1 MIEKIVLGFGS
12 NMGSRLNNIQSAL
25 KEISLT
31 KGFNLIASSSVYE
44 TEPWG
49 FKRQRKFLNFCSVF
63 LCRLSPREVLKIIK
77 SAEKRIGRIQRGKW
91 QAREIDIDLLFYG
104 NRIIKARNLIIPHPF
119 LQERNFV
126 LKPLVE
132 LMPGFIHPVFK
143 KSIESI
149 YNHSNDD
156 CMVKEYNK

>member
-31 KGFNLIASSSVYE
+31 EGFNLIASSSVYE

-49 FKRQRKFLNFCSVF
+49 FKRQHKFLNSCSVF
-63 LCRLSPREVLKIIK
+63 LCRLSPGEVLKTIK

-91 QAREIDIDLLFYG
+91 QAREIDIDLLF
-104 NRIIKARNLIIPHPF
+104 
-119 LQERNFV
+119 
-126 LKPLVE
+126 
-132 LMPGFIHPVFK
+132 
-143 KSIESI
+143 
-149 YNHSNDD
+149 
-156 CMVKEYNK
+156 